1 MKKGLTSELILVLV
15 SVSML
20 ITVSLALNEFI
31 SLFVS

>member
-15 SVSML
+15 SVTML